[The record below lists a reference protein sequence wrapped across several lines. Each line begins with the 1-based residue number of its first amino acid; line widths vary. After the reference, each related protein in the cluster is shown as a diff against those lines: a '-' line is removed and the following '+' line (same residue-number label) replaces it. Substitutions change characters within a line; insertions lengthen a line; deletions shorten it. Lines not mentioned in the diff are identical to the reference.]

1 MIENTEV
8 TKDVKNQYVDIDSG
22 AIYPSAESAAKAKEE
37 KLKDELE
44 NKNPEFVQ
52 LTKGIGP
59 ITITRIGTKSGSA
72 LAVLM
77 FFFENMDQYNTI
89 MVSQNVMADELNI
102 SRQTISKAVKILEDE
117 KVIGIGKVGQANV
130 YMVNQYVAWQNG
142 NKKRKTMNL
151 KGNILL
157 GENENKELFKKFNE
171 IEKGSLK
178 MKSVTTKIS
187 K

>member
-1 MIENTEV
+1 MLE
-8 TKDVKNQYVDIDSG
+8 KNQEMTEIKQEYIDIITG
-22 AIYPSAESAAKAKEE
+22 EIFASAEAAAIAKNERIQEE
-37 KLKDELE
+37 LA

-59 ITITRIGTKSGSA
+59 ITLARIGTRSASA

-77 FFFENMDQYNTI
+77 FFFENMDDYNTL
-89 MVSQNVMADELNI
+89 MVSQNVIAEELGK

-117 KVIGIGKVGQANV
+117 KVIGVGKVGQANV

-142 NKKRKTMNL
+142 NKKRRTMNL

-157 GENENKELFKKFNE
+157 GESENKELFSKFDE

-178 MKSVTTKIS
+178 IKSVTAKIS